1 MSSKRSERSFHL
13 KDTMDGEIKS
23 SNSAKSSMKRFPKK
37 DSLVI
42 SVLSLV
48 LFALMFVRIEVVHRR
63 AEVTEAK
70 LEKRIQRIEDEM
82 QEKVLTIVK
91 GLFKTERNPTTRN
104 SIVGNYASIGRSKAA
119 FFAGDAAGRAKIH
132 RRPPLHCYLY

>member
-13 KDTMDGEIKS
+13 KETMDGEIKS
-23 SNSAKSSMKRFPKK
+23 LKSAKSSMNRFPKK

-91 GLFKTERNPTTRN
+91 GLCLLKFLMRN
-104 SIVGNYASIGRSKAA
+104 SIGLLKVFTKNIV
-119 FFAGDAAGRAKIH
+119 
-132 RRPPLHCYLY
+132 

>member
-1 MSSKRSERSFHL
+1 
-13 KDTMDGEIKS
+13 MDGEIK
-23 SNSAKSSMKRFPKK
+23 SNSAKSSMNRFPKK

-48 LFALMFVRIEVVHRR
+48 LFALIFVRIEVVRRR

-91 GLFKTERNPTTRN
+91 GYVK
-104 SIVGNYASIGRSKAA
+104 
-119 FFAGDAAGRAKIH
+119 DRANADDTKFNCRKLCKH
-132 RRPPLHCYLY
+132 R

>member
-23 SNSAKSSMKRFPKK
+23 SNSAKSSMNRFPKK

-42 SVLSLV
+42 SALSLV

-63 AEVTEAK
+63 AEVREAK

-91 GLFKTERNPTTRN
+91 ALLKTERTPTTRK
-104 SIVGNYASIGRSKAA
+104 SIVGNYASIGRSKATV
-119 FFAGDAAGRAKIH
+119 FAGFSWTQDAAGRSKI
-132 RRPPLHCYLY
+132 P